1 MFKAI
6 MKAGLS
12 FFRIFVTLMAAMAI
26 AGPALANSLSA
37 GQMSRLQDYKALIR
51 EVDGMSLQEDIRRLE
66 QSGYPEQTLQI
77 MEAMA
82 RTYTDLIREQN
93 IQALPDRRWLFSMV
107 QLNMAYMRLAGS
119 PDVQGTNS
127 LNRMIIKK
135 LRSYLPET
143 LMRHPAFFDA
153 MDS

>member
-1 MFKAI
+1 
-6 MKAGLS
+6 MKPFLSFIFILLIHTVCVGATFANGLS
-12 FFRIFVTLMAAMAI
+12 PT
-26 AGPALANSLSA
+26 
-37 GQMSRLQDYKALIR
+37 QMDRLKDYKSLIR
-51 EVDGMSLQEDIRRLE
+51 EVDGMGLQEDIRRLE
-66 QSGYPEQTLQI
+66 HSGYPEQTLQI

-82 RTYTDLIREQN
+82 RTYIDLIREQN
-93 IQALPDRRWLFSMV
+93 IEAPADRKWLFSMV

-119 PDVQGTNS
+119 PDVQGTNP

-135 LRSYLPET
+135 LRSYLPED